1 MNDENEE
8 LEDEQD
14 DTTAAIK
21 TGGTFAEQVA
31 NLSTDQLKT
40 VHSTVKAEVD
50 KRSQPNL
57 GAMSDQEFENF
68 KYKVGM

>member
-1 MNDENEE
+1 MKDENEKTNE
-8 LEDEQD
+8 EDGSS
-14 DTTAAIK
+14 AIK

-50 KRSQPNL
+50 KRSPPDI
-57 GAMSDQEFENF
+57 GAMSDQEFERF
-68 KYKVGM
+68 KHKVGM